1 MTLHTVNKPQI
12 LTQCLKST
20 QKNDSILLFEDGVYA
35 ALSGGFSDSSSITVP
50 VFVLE
55 EDLNARGLAQ
65 QTLTPGITRVT
76 YSDFVK
82 LTEQHKNFCA
92 WY

>member
-1 MTLHTVNKPQI
+1 MTLHTVNKRQM
-12 LTQCLKST
+12 LAQCLKSVK
-20 QKNDSILLFEDGVYA
+20 KNDSILLFENGVYA
-35 ALSGGFSDSSSITVP
+35 ALSGEFPDSNSITVT

-55 EDLNARGLAQ
+55 EDLIARGLAQ
-65 QTLTPGITRVT
+65 QTLTPGITRIN